1 MRSELGAAPSLPGA
15 GAVLAPCRTPVSSRG
30 IITTLAASQA
40 EEAQGPGVM
49 EGCEQGW
56 SSPTPGSQGYIAD
69 QMGLTG
75 LQVTG
80 QKAAEKTP
88 YPLPLLL
95 FLMLLLPP
103 ILPTTI

>member
-1 MRSELGAAPSLPGA
+1 MLI
-15 GAVLAPCRTPVSSRG
+15 PCRTPVSSRG

-40 EEAQGPGVM
+40 EGAQGPGVM

-75 LQVTG
+75 LQVTR

-88 YPLPLLL
+88 CPLPLLL